1 MHWDFIF
8 IITKSVVFSFVW
20 AAIYHKML
28 NHMNPK
34 RTVCSI
40 FVLCLCNSPFSA
52 IRPMK
57 TWSFSLF
64 LFMLRI
70 TWLLF
75 QIICESYFSHIGI
88 RYQWKVLHN
97 VELILV
103 EQGMIWL
110 IIHWGKMTGE
120 IGLTFTIFRNPFFVL
135 TIDKPRK
142 KVAIIKS

>member
-28 NHMNPK
+28 NRMNPK

-110 IIHWGKMTGE
+110 IIHWGKDDWGDW
-120 IGLTFTIFRNPFFVL
+120 LDFYYFPQSLFRL
-135 TIDKPRK
+135 DHW
-142 KVAIIKS
+142 